1 MVLNLIIQ
9 GSRAQ
14 LTDPL
19 TPRSHPSNKCASS
32 YAVPSFSINV
42 TATHLKQQGN
52 VEGEAQGQT
61 WVWQEQGVS
70 RLLFAELHQWAG
82 ISEFRL
88 DGIVSKI
95 IKLMKSK

>member
-1 MVLNLIIQ
+1 M
-9 GSRAQ
+9 RREHKAM
-14 LTDPL
+14 
-19 TPRSHPSNKCASS
+19 A
-32 YAVPSFSINV
+32 
-42 TATHLKQQGN
+42 
-52 VEGEAQGQT
+52 

-88 DGIVSKI
+88 DGIISKI